1 MADVKTITYTSGMS
15 DNIVDE
21 VLDRITNMDP
31 VQTPFMSSIGRDKC
45 VTTTPDWLEDSL
57 DTAAENAQI
66 EGKDF
71 TAAAVT
77 IPSRLQN
84 KTQNLDKV
92 FFLSEDAKASKMYA
106 RTSELARITG
116 NKSKSLNNDVEFA
129 LLNSSIATGDAT
141 TARAMD
147 GALQWAH
154 ADATYTFSDTPDA
167 ANHITEEILNDQ
179 IQELWSLG
187 GDPDTVLAP
196 ARQKRKISDFTADG
210 RLTIN
215 TNADQKKVTM
225 TVRIIETDFG
235 TVMVYTDR
243 RIEASG
249 TDPYYDTILLYQKSV
264 FKTLTFRPVKRN
276 LLAKTADGDKYA
288 IVCAK
293 SLRCGSKKGVGK
305 ITNLSRVAVT

>member
-31 VQTPFMSSIGRDKC
+31 TQTPFMSSIGRDKC
-45 VTTTPDWLEDSL
+45 DTTSPDWLEDSL
-57 DTAAENAQI
+57 DTAGQNKQV

-71 TAAAVT
+71 ESAAVT
-77 IPSRLQN
+77 VPVRLQN

-106 RTSELARITG
+106 RSSELQRITG
-116 NKSKSLNNDVEFA
+116 NKTKSLNNDVEYA
-129 LLNSSIATGDAT
+129 LLNETVATGDAT
-141 TARAMD
+141 TARGMD

-154 ADATYTFSDTPDA
+154 ANATHTFSDTPDA
-167 ANHITEEILNDQ
+167 GNHITDVLLNDQ
-179 IQELWSLG
+179 IQEVWTLG
-187 GDPDTVLAP
+187 GDLDCVLAP
-196 ARQKRKISDFTADG
+196 ARQKRKISGFTADG

-215 TNADQKKVTM
+215 ANADQKKVTM
-225 TVRIIETDFG
+225 TVRLIETDFG
-235 TVMVYTDR
+235 TVVVIPDR
-243 RIEASG
+243 RIAATGS
-249 TDPYYDTILLYQKSV
+249 DPYYDTVLLYQKSV
-264 FKTLTFRPVKRN
+264 FKTLTYRPLKRN
-276 LLAKTADGDKYA
+276 KLGKTADGDKYA

-305 ITNLSRVAVT
+305 ITNLSRVAES